1 MDWSHGAHSV
11 TQTRDSVSYR
21 YTEVRHPV
29 TKRGNCPACGKR
41 RTRSTTLANT
51 VNPLNKNPET
61 GLPRT
66 ESEVAAVLAA
76 KAEAWTPDFTC
87 RDCMS

>member
-1 MDWSHGAHSV
+1 
-11 TQTRDSVSYR
+11 
-21 YTEVRHPV
+21 
-29 TKRGNCPACGKR
+29 
-41 RTRSTTLANT
+41 LANT